1 MDEDEFVSKAT
12 RVADPGS
19 HIARTMCTPML
30 SESIMRSSREATSPR
45 RPSVRATHSRRP
57 DTSSWLSSAGLNETA
72 KISKPAAV
80 LLVER
85 SAAIR
90 SLDGSDC
97 SSLLEMQCTVSPS
110 AKARRSLLALSNER
124 TTAPVLS
131 SERSSRACGP
141 SLFGLR
147 SKEPGR
153 SARREASKSVTLKTA
168 LVALNRLSSTG
179 SASLWAPTCDRSR
192 LYVEKIVSTKPA
204 SASVRKSS
212 ARWAPVTLRTLCSL
226 VCSPLTTGTGAATRS
241 GGADAGWAAEP
252 ERGGGIQVR
261 EWKYGHKGGSQA
273 WLQRWP
279 EPEAAGQTGHMYV
292 SACSTGP
299 SAEDEDENVT
309 SPHPERRGVSAAH
322 CSPRTAPAPA
332 PQSQKK
338 RERRE

>member
-110 AKARRSLLALSNER
+110 ANASRSLLALSNER
-124 TTAPVLS
+124 ITAPVLS

-141 SLFGLR
+141 SFFGLR

-153 SARREASKSVTLKTA
+153 SARREASKSVTLKTV

-252 ERGGGIQVR
+252 ERSGGG
-261 EWKYGHKGGSQA
+261 GG
-273 WLQRWP
+273 
-279 EPEAAGQTGHMYV
+279 YKCV
-292 SACSTGP
+292 SGSTGTK
-299 SAEDEDENVT
+299 AAA
-309 SPHPERRGVSAAH
+309 RRGS
-322 CSPRTAPAPA
+322 RGG
-332 PQSQKK
+332 QSQ
-338 RERRE
+338 RGPARPAMCMCRHAQRDRRQKTRTRT

>member
-1 MDEDEFVSKAT
+1 MDEDEVVSKAT

-19 HIARTMCTPML
+19 HIARTMCTPVL

-45 RPSVRATHSRRP
+45 RPSVRATHSRKP

-72 KISKPAAV
+72 RISKPATV

-90 SLDGSDC
+90 SLGGSDC

-110 AKARRSLLALSNER
+110 ANARRSLLALSNER

-153 SARREASKSVTLKTA
+153 SARREASKSVTLTTA
-168 LVALNRLSSTG
+168 LVALNRLSSAG
-179 SASLWAPTCDRSR
+179 SASSWAPTCARSR
-192 LYVEKIVSTKPA
+192 VYVEKTVSTKPA

-212 ARWAPVTLRTLCSL
+212 ARWAPVTLRAPVSPA
-226 VCSPLTTGTGAATRS
+226 CSPSTTGAGAATRS
-241 GGADAGWAAEP
+241 GGTDAGWAPVP
-252 ERGGGIQVR
+252 ESVCEREGGEDGMRGYTCASVSTGTQAAAQGGSRGGR
-261 EWKYGHKGGSQA
+261 SQGRPA
-273 WLQRWP
+273 RPL
-279 EPEAAGQTGHMYV
+279 YV
-292 SACSTGP
+292 GMLSGTVGRS
-299 SAEDEDENVT
+299 
-309 SPHPERRGVSAAH
+309 RG
-322 CSPRTAPAPA
+322 R
-332 PQSQKK
+332 
-338 RERRE
+338 